1 MQAVFFLF
9 MVVFD
14 LSLAPASFISH
25 FCAVWALKMKAIN
38 IRDIDELFTSKVSLT
53 QWLNYNIWEQ

>member
-1 MQAVFFLF
+1 

-38 IRDIDELFTSKVSLT
+38 IRDIDIELFTSKLSLT
-53 QWLNYNIWEQ
+53 QLLNYNIQEQ

>member
-1 MQAVFFLF
+1 

-25 FCAVWALKMKAIN
+25 FYAVWALKMKAID
-38 IRDIDELFTSKVSLT
+38 IRDINELFTSKLSLT
-53 QWLNYNIWEQ
+53 QWLNYNIREQ